1 MAIIKLGSPDV
12 YRQSGAS
19 ISYIEGLLS
28 AAIPDV
34 PTHRKNA
41 DAGFLDFLVRPKAEV
56 TTSAFSSVKI
66 PESRHHDFLQIK

>member
-1 MAIIKLGSPDV
+1 MPIIKLGSPDV

-34 PTHRKNA
+34 STHRKNA
-41 DAGFLDFLVRPKAEV
+41 DAGFLYFLVRPRACEYDIPGNTV
-56 TTSAFSSVKI
+56 TVSG
-66 PESRHHDFLQIK
+66 E